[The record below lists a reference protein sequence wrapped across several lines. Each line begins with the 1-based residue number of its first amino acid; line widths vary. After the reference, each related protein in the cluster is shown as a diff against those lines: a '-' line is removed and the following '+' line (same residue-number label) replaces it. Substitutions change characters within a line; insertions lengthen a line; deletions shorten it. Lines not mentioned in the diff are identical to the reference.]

1 MKVHLIDTNILL
13 RAIQRQNLNLR
24 SLAREAIKKLF
35 RQEDSLCVCPQ
46 NLIELWNVST
56 RPANVNGLGLG
67 IPGTQKNIS
76 RCETFFRLLPE
87 TPELFQEWKH
97 LVSLHQ
103 VSGLKVHDARLVAA
117 MNVHRIP
124 SVITFD
130 IDDFK
135 RYPGITVLHPQ
146 SVLQSE

>member
-1 MKVHLIDTNILL
+1 MERLHSSREREWSRAGHSRDAEEYQPVRNI
-13 RAIQRQNLNLR
+13 
-24 SLAREAIKKLF
+24 
-35 RQEDSLCVCPQ
+35 
-46 NLIELWNVST
+46 
-56 RPANVNGLGLG
+56 
-67 IPGTQKNIS
+67 
-76 RCETFFRLLPE
+76 FRLLPE